1 LKNFKNNFVTTPTP
15 PPHAVLSL
23 IVYGVFFKKI
33 WEGIFESYVDVEFFS
48 KVDIDEFLNY
58 FNRLE
63 KSYLGLLE
71 KKWRGGGFCLFRKVF
86 FIVG

>member
-1 LKNFKNNFVTTPTP
+1 ME
-15 PPHAVLSL
+15 S
-23 IVYGVFFKKI
+23 FFKKI

-63 KSYLGLLE
+63 KRYLGLLE
-71 KKWRGGGFCLFRKVF
+71 KNGGGGFLLIQERF
-86 FIVG
+86 FI

>member
-1 LKNFKNNFVTTPTP
+1 V
-15 PPHAVLSL
+15 
-23 IVYGVFFKKI
+23 
-33 WEGIFESYVDVEFFS
+33 EGIFESCVDVEFFS

-71 KKWRGGGFCLFRKVF
+71 KKWRGGILFIQESF
-86 FIVG
+86 FI